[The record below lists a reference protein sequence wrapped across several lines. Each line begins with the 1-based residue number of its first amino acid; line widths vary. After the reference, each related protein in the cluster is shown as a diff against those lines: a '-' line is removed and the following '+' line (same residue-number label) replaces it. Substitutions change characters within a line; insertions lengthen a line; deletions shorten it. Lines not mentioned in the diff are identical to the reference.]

1 MFIILWMSFE
11 VQKQDLEVVGASVA
25 ALVIIDHFTSLL
37 KEPFDHFKSNL
48 TFWPGCFRGK
58 SFILVEK
65 VLLWLSM
72 STRPKPN
79 SYCIFDIL
87 GARKLYFWWF

>member
-1 MFIILWMSFE
+1 MSFE

-48 TFWPGCFRGK
+48 TF
-58 SFILVEK
+58 
-65 VLLWLSM
+65 
-72 STRPKPN
+72 
-79 SYCIFDIL
+79 
-87 GARKLYFWWF
+87 